1 MLAFTSLLY
10 TLTAVTPAARADDLD
25 VRLQQSGVPN
35 VALTYHAV
43 QPGML
48 PGIALQGGTMRVE
61 IEVTPVP
68 IPVGCT
74 DCVPQV
80 RLDARFYETRRHRE
94 KLVASPSITAM
105 VGQEATVTMGTHT
118 PVTYADGTVSYTF
131 DGLNLHLL
139 YTAP

>member
-1 MLAFTSLLY
+1 MLVLTSLLY
-10 TLTAVTPAARADDLD
+10 TLTAMTPAARADDLA
-25 VRLQQSGVPN
+25 VSLQQTGNPN

-43 QPGML
+43 QPGTL
-48 PGIALQGGTMRVE
+48 PGITLQGGKMRFEV
-61 IEVTPVP
+61 EVTPVA

-80 RLDARFYETRRHRE
+80 RLDTRFYETRRHRE

-105 VGQEATVTMGTHT
+105 VGQEATVTQGTRT
-118 PVTYADGTVSYTF
+118 PVTAPDGTVSYTF
-131 DGLNLHLL
+131 DGLNLEML

>member
-1 MLAFTSLLY
+1 MLSLTSLLY
-10 TLTAVTPAARADDLD
+10 TLTAMTPAARADDLA
-25 VRLQQSGVPN
+25 VSLQQTGIPD

-43 QPGML
+43 KPGIL
-48 PGIALQGGTMRVE
+48 PGIELQGGKIRVE

-94 KLVASPSITAM
+94 KLVQSPSVTVM
-105 VGQEATVTMGTHT
+105 VGQEATVTQGTRT
-118 PVTYADGTVSYTF
+118 PVTAPDGTVSYTF
-131 DGLNLHLL
+131 DGLSVEML

>member
-1 MLAFTSLLY
+1 MLALTSLLY
-10 TLTAVTPAARADDLD
+10 TLTAVTPAARADDLA
-25 VRLQQSGVPN
+25 VSLQQSGIPN

-43 QPGML
+43 QPGIL

-80 RLDARFYETRRHRE
+80 RRDTRIYETRRHRE

-105 VGQEATVTMGTHT
+105 VGQEATVTMGTRT
-118 PVTYADGTVSYTF
+118 PVTAPDGTVSYTF
-131 DGLNLHLL
+131 DGLNLDLL

>member
-1 MLAFTSLLY
+1 MLVLMSLLGALH
-10 TLTAVTPAARADDLD
+10 TLTSAARADDLD
-25 VRLQQSGVPN
+25 VRLQQSGIPT
-35 VALTYHAV
+35 VALTYHEV
-43 QPGML
+43 QPGIL
-48 PGIALQGGTMRVE
+48 PGIALQGGKMRVD

-105 VGQEATVTMGTHT
+105 VGQEATVTMGTRT
-118 PVTYADGTVSYTF
+118 PVTAPDGTVSYTF
-131 DGLNLHLL
+131 DGLNLEML

>member
-1 MLAFTSLLY
+1 MLVLMSLLGALQTFTS
-10 TLTAVTPAARADDLD
+10 AARADDLD
-25 VRLQQSGVPN
+25 VSLQQTGNPN

-43 QPGML
+43 QPGIL
-48 PGIALQGGTMRVE
+48 PGITLQGGTMRVE

-80 RLDARFYETRRHRE
+80 RLDTRIYETRRHRE

-105 VGQEATVTMGTHT
+105 VGQEATVTMGTRT
-118 PVTYADGTVSYTF
+118 PVTAPDGTVSYTF
-131 DGLNLHLL
+131 DGLNLDLL

>member
-1 MLAFTSLLY
+1 
-10 TLTAVTPAARADDLD
+10 
-25 VRLQQSGVPN
+25 
-35 VALTYHAV
+35 
-43 QPGML
+43 
-48 PGIALQGGTMRVE
+48 MRVD

-80 RLDARFYETRRHRE
+80 RLDTRIYETRRHRE

-105 VGQEATVTMGTHT
+105 VGQEATVTMGTRT
-118 PVTYADGTVSYTF
+118 PVTAPDGTVSYTF
-131 DGLNLHLL
+131 DGLNLDLL

>member
-1 MLAFTSLLY
+1 MLALTSLLY
-10 TLTAVTPAARADDLD
+10 TLTAMTPAARADDLT
-25 VRLQQSGVPN
+25 VSLQQSGIPN
-35 VALTYHAV
+35 VALTYHEV
-43 QPGML
+43 QPGIL
-48 PGIALQGGTMRVE
+48 PGIALQGGKMRVE

-105 VGQEATVTMGTHT
+105 VGQEATVTMGTRT
-118 PVTYADGTVSYTF
+118 PVTAPDGTASYTF
-131 DGLNLHLL
+131 DGLNPEML

>member
-1 MLAFTSLLY
+1 MLTPMTLLCALQTFTS
-10 TLTAVTPAARADDLD
+10 AARADDLA
-25 VRLQQSGVPN
+25 VVLQQTGNPN

-43 QPGML
+43 QPGIL
-48 PGIALQGGTMRVE
+48 PGILLQGGKMRVE

-80 RLDARFYETRRHRE
+80 RLDTRIYETRRHRE

-105 VGQEATVTMGTHT
+105 VGQEATVTQVMPTIN
-118 PVTYADGTVSYTF
+118 YAVDGTVSYTF
-131 DGLNLHLL
+131 DGLSVELL